1 VAERVGYSPSS
12 YLASFSA
19 SENGVLVY
27 DSAHLQRD
35 QLAWFDRTGK
45 RLGTVGEPRRYY
57 QPALS
62 PDEKQLAVGRL
73 DPPGTEDDLW
83 LIDLAG
89 GISTRFTV
97 RSERRRCSRLVSGW

>member
-35 QLAWFDRTGK
+35 QLAWFDR
-45 RLGTVGEPRRYY
+45 
-57 QPALS
+57 
-62 PDEKQLAVGRL
+62 LA
-73 DPPGTEDDLW
+73 
-83 LIDLAG
+83 
-89 GISTRFTV
+89 S
-97 RSERRRCSRLVSGW
+97 VSGRWASRGATIRLLSRRTKSNWRSTDWIRRVQRTIFG